1 VEHGLDTQ
9 VISVVAGCIFAWAM
23 FSALAGRFNVTA
35 PIAFVALGAIV
46 GSGPLALVHIN
57 PGSVAAR
64 GLAEITLGVLLFADA
79 SRLNPHVLRA
89 DAALPARLLLV
100 GLPLTIAFGALAAW
114 GMFRDLD
121 VWVVA
126 LIASAVA
133 PTDAAL
139 GAQVVEDERVPG
151 RIRRTLNVESGLN
164 DGIATPI
171 VTFCVAGAVAQ
182 ASAHSDITL
191 RSALGDLGIGLAAGV
206 VIGTV
211 GGWLLKEVRRRG
223 WSSSSFEP
231 IGFLALALLAYAATI
246 EAGGNGFVGA
256 FVGGMT
262 FGAVTARER
271 ADQLEFTAEA
281 GELLAI
287 LVWFLFGTVIVPVVR
302 EATWRDVVYAVLSLT
317 VVRMLA
323 VALALA
329 GTGLDGTTVAFIGWF
344 GPRGLAS
351 VVFALIAFDELAPQE
366 ANRSLTTIAMVVL
379 FSVVLHGLSAGPF
392 AARYGRSVARLD
404 HDHPAR
410 LPTPALRARTFS
422 RSTGGRTRTAV

>member
-1 VEHGLDTQ
+1 
-9 VISVVAGCIFAWAM
+9 
-23 FSALAGRFNVTA
+23 
-35 PIAFVALGAIV
+35 
-46 GSGPLALVHIN
+46 
-57 PGSVAAR
+57 
-64 GLAEITLGVLLFADA
+64 
-79 SRLNPHVLRA
+79 
-89 DAALPARLLLV
+89 
-100 GLPLTIAFGALAAW
+100 
-114 GMFRDLD
+114 
-121 VWVVA
+121 
-126 LIASAVA
+126 
-133 PTDAAL
+133 
-139 GAQVVEDERVPG
+139 
-151 RIRRTLNVESGLN
+151 
-164 DGIATPI
+164 
-171 VTFCVAGAVAQ
+171 
-182 ASAHSDITL
+182 
-191 RSALGDLGIGLAAGV
+191 
-206 VIGTV
+206 
-211 GGWLLKEVRRRG
+211 VRRRG

-329 GTGLDGTTVAFIGWF
+329 GTGLDRTTVAFIGWF